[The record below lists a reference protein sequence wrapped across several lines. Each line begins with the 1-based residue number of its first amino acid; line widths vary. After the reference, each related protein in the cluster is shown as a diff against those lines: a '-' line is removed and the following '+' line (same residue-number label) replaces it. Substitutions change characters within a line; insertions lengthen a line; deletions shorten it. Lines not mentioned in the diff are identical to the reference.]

1 MRKILFI
8 GLLATSSL
16 FGANGANCDN
26 LLKEADKYLNRVALC
41 EVTAE
46 KHATIA
52 LAYYKRY
59 EICAYNYENTNSNYK
74 TGSQKTFKI
83 NPLEDEQE
91 PFKCENHL
99 QKGKK

>member
-16 FGANGANCDN
+16 FGEYGTNCDN

-59 EICAYNYENTNSNYK
+59 EICINYLRTNF
-74 TGSQKTFKI
+74 QI
-83 NPLEDEQE
+83 NPLVDEE
-91 PFKCENHL
+91 PFKCENH
-99 QKGKK
+99 KKKE

>member
-16 FGANGANCDN
+16 FGEYGTNCDN
-26 LLKEADKYLNRVALC
+26 LLKEADKYLSRVALC

-59 EICAYNYENTNSNYK
+59 EICINYLRTNF
-74 TGSQKTFKI
+74 QI
-83 NPLEDEQE
+83 NPLVDEE
-91 PFKCENHL
+91 PFKCENH
-99 QKGKK
+99 KKKE

>member
-1 MRKILFI
+1 MKKILI
-8 GLLATSSL
+8 VGLIATSSL
-16 FGANGANCDN
+16 LEASVTNCDS
-26 LLKEADKYLNRVALC
+26 LLREADKYLSRVALC
-41 EVTAE
+41 EATSE

-83 NPLEDEQE
+83 NPLEDEEE
-91 PFKCENHL
+91 PYKCENH
-99 QKGKK
+99 KKKE